1 MVIREIEKI
10 LRRKKDYNVIM
21 VHVQRPKS
29 TNVKIKEAIFFF
41 LFKLF
46 LLILECTQ
54 AKDALVNNVK
64 FSICDSVAFLMTSL
78 GNVITSRGMRT
89 CGVQEK

>member
-1 MVIREIEKI
+1 MQCDGGACATAKRVHRE
-10 LRRKKDYNVIM
+10 LFQFVFY
-21 VHVQRPKS
+21 S
-29 TNVKIKEAIFFF
+29 NVKIKEAILFF

-64 FSICDSVAFLMTSL
+64 F
-78 GNVITSRGMRT
+78 
-89 CGVQEK
+89 